1 MKRKLLRYASMTVAI
16 LIGVSGCSEKEDTA
30 EESTVTVQP
39 VASSE
44 EKTEPKEVYEPK
56 DVKRTDTAVAVES
69 LGKQA
74 LFTEKLLE
82 DGKEIQIFI
91 LPADINSIQTVAEGE
106 GSAFGQPGDRRYEG
120 ELQFYLSDL
129 EGDEAYLQDM
139 NSASYTLN
147 LSKDP
152 FTMRK
157 VDDQSMLQIAEVVHS
172 NGRELSLFT
181 ADQGLLHSVS
191 VEGEPVLY
199 ASTEKVKVVEDRY
212 LQTYQ
217 YFNDEPLG
225 WLFQTY
231 EWHPDG
237 NKLTLINEREL
248 FIEDEW
254 KEDSDWY
261 GEGFADEVFEMY
273 KGLIAKWHDIDG
285 YVDQFPYRM
294 FPDDLANRLKNGYI
308 LDEQL
313 KVGGSMA
320 AYSEKHPVHL
330 GEYEAEGGSYLAYP
344 DGQNVFYDEY
354 NDTVAGIEL
363 SGFYYKDT
371 TARLRQLLGEPFWDS
386 ADHPMSEEEKEAIA
400 GSNYDTGDIM
410 DYEIG
415 DYHVK
420 VEYEGEEV
428 IGVYLHG
435 GS

>member
-1 MKRKLLRYASMTVAI
+1 MEKKLWLFMIFTAI
-16 LIGVSGCSEKEDTA
+16 ILLGVSGCSEKEDNAKKSSVTEQPLASADEKA
-30 EESTVTVQP
+30 ELP
-39 VASSE
+39 G
-44 EKTEPKEVYEPK
+44 VYEPK
-56 DVKRTDTAVAVES
+56 DVKRTDTAVVVES

-74 LFTEKLLE
+74 LFTENLLE
-82 DGKEIQIFI
+82 DGKEIQLFV
-91 LPADINSIQTVAEGE
+91 LPTDANGIQTVAEGE

-120 ELQFYLSDL
+120 ELLFYLSDL
-129 EGDEAYLQDM
+129 EGEEAYLQDKD
-139 NSASYTLN
+139 SASYTLN
-147 LSKDP
+147 LSNDP
-152 FTMRK
+152 FTMRT
-157 VDDQSMLQIAEVVHS
+157 VGDQSMLQIAEVVHS

-181 ADQGLLHSVS
+181 ADQGLLHAVS
-191 VEGEPVLY
+191 VDGEPVLF
-199 ASTEKVKVVEDRY
+199 AGTEKVKVVEGRY

-273 KGLIAKWHDIDG
+273 KELIAKWHDIDG
-285 YVDQFPYRM
+285 YVDQFPYRT
-294 FPDDLANRLKNGYI
+294 FPDDLADRLKNGYI

-313 KVGGSMA
+313 KVGESME

-371 TARLRQLLGEPFWDS
+371 TARLRQLLGEPSSDS
-386 ADHPMSEEEKEAIA
+386 ADYPMSEEDQAAIA
-400 GSNYDTGDIM
+400 GTNYDTGDIL
-410 DYEIG
+410 DYDIG

-428 IGVYLHG
+428 IGIYLH
-435 GS
+435 